1 MRRAVSCAVGSACGR
16 FTPAHPKLKNCP
28 TDFVVYMRLACVAAC
43 IAYAHA
49 YCQPIAHP
57 MRLTPGTELKQA
69 LIDYVSAHALSSAY
83 ISTCVGSV
91 SASSLRMASCSDPD
105 SAAAHVR
112 DYAGNREIVS
122 MVGTVARDGAHIH
135 VSLSDEQG
143 AVVGGHLLSA
153 RVFTTAEVVLH
164 ELPCAQFSRKHD
176 PATGFKE
183 LVVER
188 SRRGIKGGLAGIAA
202 RVVRAAREL
211 I

>member
-1 MRRAVSCAVGSACGR
+1 
-16 FTPAHPKLKNCP
+16 
-28 TDFVVYMRLACVAAC
+28 MRLVLAAC
-43 IAYAHA
+43 FAYAHA
-49 YCQPIAHP
+49 LKTCQPIAHA
-57 MRLTPGTELKQA
+57 MRLTPGTELKTA
-69 LIDYVSAHALSSAY
+69 LMDYVSEHALSSAY

-91 SASSLRMASCSDPD
+91 SASRLRMASCSDPG

-122 MVGTVARDGAHIH
+122 MVGTITARDGAHIH
-135 VSLSDEQG
+135 VSLSDEEG